1 MATKK
6 RATKNPKRS
15 KARKDSQIDVQKY
28 APFIKRIASR
38 YAPYFFTE
46 EELESLAWEGSLRA
60 VDSYNRRKGTT
71 LQTWIFTKAN
81 GAIKDAL
88 QKEQVRRER
97 EIQGSLTIFETY
109 RVKDEISD
117 IEIDEQRK
125 DCEQRKDFVIKAL
138 AMIDER
144 TRDIIT
150 RHFYEG
156 QTQAQIAAAI
166 GISQSWCSRLY
177 KRGMAQLK
185 IEFLKLQAR

>member
-6 RATKNPKRS
+6 RATKNPKRN

-46 EELESLAWEGSLRA
+46 EELESLAWEGALRA
-60 VDSYNRRKGTT
+60 VGSYNRRKGAT
-71 LQTWIFTKAN
+71 LRTWIFTKAN

-88 QKEQVRRER
+88 QKEQIRRER
-97 EIQGSLTIFETY
+97 ETQGSLTIFETY
-109 RVKDEISD
+109 RTKDESSD
-117 IEIDEQRK
+117 VEAD
-125 DCEQRKDFVIKAL
+125 EQRKDFVTEAL
-138 AMIDER
+138 ATIDER

-185 IEFLKLQAR
+185 IELLKLKAR